1 MVGGTEKNIAVK
13 GDGKL
18 GRFTILNKVDLG
30 RFTMQVKVE
39 LRPGGREAFG
49 GTMWLSGG
57 CVLQVVVTGEQRP
70 WHRTALGMLE
80 EQRGRLRDWSI
91 VSKGERRR
99 RRGQGGDGQVV
110 QDLVG

>member
-1 MVGGTEKNIAVK
+1 M
-13 GDGKL
+13 
-18 GRFTILNKVDLG
+18 
-30 RFTMQVKVE
+30 
-39 LRPGGREAFG
+39 
-49 GTMWLSGG
+49 
-57 CVLQVVVTGEQRP
+57 LQVVVTGEQRP